1 MTYYEKMPQ
10 NIKEALREEIKFFL
24 EVNHLPLTELED
36 TLKQKINYPNYA
48 VNSFYFGDTCE
59 KYGSTRLD
67 RSLFW
72 THVCNG
78 SYDLFYKTITLPQT
92 ITIGEE
98 KFMI

>member
-1 MTYYEKMPQ
+1 MNSKKMP
-10 NIKEALREEIKFFL
+10 NDIKEALRVEIRKFFEKYVISL
-24 EVNHLPLTELED
+24 EILEG
-36 TLKQKINYPNYA
+36 TLETKINFPDYA

-98 KFMI
+98 KFII